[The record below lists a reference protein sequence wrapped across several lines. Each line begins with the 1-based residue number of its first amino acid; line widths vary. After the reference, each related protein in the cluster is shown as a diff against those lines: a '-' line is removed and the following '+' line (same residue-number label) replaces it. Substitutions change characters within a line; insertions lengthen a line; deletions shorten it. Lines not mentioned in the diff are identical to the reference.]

1 MWPLPCKPEA
11 LAAAS
16 TGFVRGGAGVLL
28 DSCINKYVNRFPSCG
43 VRITGAM
50 FNGAQPGQGA
60 GDHFSI
66 MWLPGTWGVVPQSG
80 GTWSVCYWRGCQPA
94 CQTTATLSL

>member
-43 VRITGAM
+43 VRITGHMVNRPVPASRLATPALKLD
-50 FNGAQPGQGA
+50 NDLVPWTSAA
-60 GDHFSI
+60 G
-66 MWLPGTWGVVPQSG
+66 
-80 GTWSVCYWRGCQPA
+80 
-94 CQTTATLSL
+94 

>member
-50 FNGAQPGQGA
+50 FNDAPQRTGCWRTLQRDVATGHLGSGTAVMGHLVGVLLAGAPT
-60 GDHFSI
+60 H
-66 MWLPGTWGVVPQSG
+66 LPN
-80 GTWSVCYWRGCQPA
+80 
-94 CQTTATLSL
+94 

>member
-50 FNGAQPGQGA
+50 FNSAPLRTGCWRTLQRDVATGHLGSGTAVMGHLVGVLLAGAPT
-60 GDHFSI
+60 H
-66 MWLPGTWGVVPQSG
+66 LPN
-80 GTWSVCYWRGCQPA
+80 
-94 CQTTATLSL
+94 